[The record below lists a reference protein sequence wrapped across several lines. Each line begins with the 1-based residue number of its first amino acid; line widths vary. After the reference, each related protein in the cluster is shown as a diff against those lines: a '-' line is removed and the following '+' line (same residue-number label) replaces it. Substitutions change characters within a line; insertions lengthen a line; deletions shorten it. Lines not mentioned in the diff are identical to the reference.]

1 MFARIPDFILFF
13 VENLPSSIA
22 SGCWPEDVKNEKK
35 IILSQSCSDFSIST
49 GKKVKIMR
57 QETRRLITL

>member
-1 MFARIPDFILFF
+1 
-13 VENLPSSIA
+13 
-22 SGCWPEDVKNEKK
+22 VKNEKE